1 MKILIREK
9 TKYVMKIVTY
19 LTVALI
25 ATSVFSSCKKGGDEA
40 SAADKQKAEDFK
52 TYIVGKQFTLVDYWS
67 DKEIDYVED
76 DTAVKHETNLWPY
89 VSIWIKDD
97 VNVFDVSSGKV
108 TITQNANKYSSI
120 TEDVFTRDFSIGADK
135 NGPYF
140 NFVNY
145 QYNPLKYHLVDF
157 NAEGFTVYVDWS
169 SGAKVFSKFNVD
181 L

>member
-1 MKILIREK
+1 
-9 TKYVMKIVTY
+9 MKIVTY
-19 LTVALI
+19 LTVALLAI
-25 ATSVFSSCKKGGDEA
+25 GVFCSCKKNGDEA

-52 TYIVGKQFTLVDYWS
+52 AYIAGKNFTLVQYYS

-76 DTAVKHETNLWPY
+76 DAEVKQETNLWPY

-97 VNVFDVSSGKV
+97 VNSFDLSTGKV
-108 TITQNANKYSSI
+108 SITQNANKYSGI
-120 TEDVFTRDFSIGADK
+120 TDEVFTRDFSIGADK

-157 NAEGFTVYVDWS
+157 NAEGFTVYVDWH
-169 SGAKVFSKFNVD
+169 SGAKVFSKFKVD
-181 L
+181 LP

>member
-1 MKILIREK
+1 
-9 TKYVMKIVTY
+9 MKIVTY
-19 LTVALI
+19 LSVALI
-25 ATSVFSSCKKGGDEA
+25 ATSVFSCKKGGDEA
-40 SAADKQKAEDFK
+40 SPADKQKAEDFK

-76 DTAVKHETNLWPY
+76 DAEVKHETNLWPY

-120 TEDVFTRDFSIGADK
+120 SEDVFTRDFSIGANK
-135 NGPYF
+135 TGPYF

-145 QYNPLKYHLVDF
+145 QYNPLQYHLVDF
-157 NAEGFTVYVDWS
+157 NAEGFTVYVDWH
-169 SGAKVFSKFNVD
+169 SGAKVFSKFKVD